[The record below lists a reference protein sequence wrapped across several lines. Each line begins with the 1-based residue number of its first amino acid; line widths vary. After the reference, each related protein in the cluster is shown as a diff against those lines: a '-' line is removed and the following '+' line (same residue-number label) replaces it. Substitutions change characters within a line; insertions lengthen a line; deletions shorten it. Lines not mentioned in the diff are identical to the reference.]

1 MVIKGEIPLVRLLIP
16 LILGIIIASNFA
28 HSFIYSWGLI
38 LLVLIPCLFL
48 ILLLVY
54 KKYKIYRWAWG
65 LGLLIY
71 CFLALLSY
79 SLTVHYSGKFDAEY
93 FSSLKPEILLV
104 KITNEP
110 KLSAGIYRFETE
122 VSAVYSKHTIQ
133 NSTGKLLV
141 AIKVDSLTNK
151 SFQYGDLLLVP
162 SNYKD
167 IEPPYNPGEFDYKS
181 YLKAKKIYFQLFL
194 ETAEVQIIA
203 RNAGNPII
211 SYALSLRKRLV
222 EKFIQFIPDSEA
234 SSLASTLILGYRTD
248 LNKDLIEAYSKTG
261 TMHVLSVSGMHVGIV
276 FLVLSFLLKA
286 MNKNKKLMMIRA
298 IIIIGVIWFYS
309 LLTGF
314 SPSVCRSAL
323 MLSFVVLGKAIN
335 KNQNTYNLMAISAFF
350 LLLYDPF
357 YLFDVGFQLSYLA
370 VAGLVYFHPL
380 IYNAFY
386 IKNKILDYI
395 WSYSALS
402 LSAQL
407 ATFPMS
413 VYYFHQFPMYFLL
426 SNLLI
431 VFPVAI
437 IMYAGIAFLMIPLT
451 TINQL
456 LGTFLNWLI
465 NFTNNILYK
474 IEKLPF
480 SAIDGLWINTFEL
493 FLITFLLILFVFWHS
508 FQKKSIVWMGL
519 LTVFILA
526 FSFSIK
532 SIENFTRHE
541 LIFYSLRKNTAIAYI
556 YQGQSIIVS
565 DIDSLDKLLNYTIK
579 PSISSRG
586 INQIHFFRLGKQ
598 FTNKDYWAGSQF
610 MQFGNFKVLRWNN
623 EFNYLVLSNKID
635 VDVVLVPNINVLNLQ
650 NLKNQVNIKTLIFES
665 NIPDYKLK
673 NWLVEAR
680 ELDLICLTLSKSPA
694 YILKL

>member
-1 MVIKGEIPLVRLLIP
+1 MIFKGEVPFVRLLIP
-16 LILGIIIASNFA
+16 LIVGIIIASNFA
-28 HSFIYSWGLI
+28 HSFIYSWGVI
-38 LLVLIPCLFL
+38 LLVLIPILYL
-48 ILLLVY
+48 ILILYY
-54 KKYKIYRWAWG
+54 KKYQLYRWVWG
-65 LGLLIY
+65 FGLLIY

-93 FSSLKPEILLV
+93 FSSLKPEILIV

-122 VSAVYSKHTIQ
+122 VSATYSKHSIQ

-141 AIKVDSLTNK
+141 SIKVDSLKNK

-162 SNYKD
+162 ANYKE
-167 IEPPYNPGEFDYKS
+167 IEPTYNLGEFDYKS
-181 YLKAKKIYFQLFL
+181 YLKSEQIYFQLFL
-194 ETAEVQIIA
+194 ETVEVQIIA
-203 RNAGNPII
+203 QNTGNPII

-222 EKFIQFIPDSEA
+222 KKFIQYIPDGEA
-234 SSLASTLILGYRTD
+234 SSLASTLILGYRAD
-248 LNKDLIEAYSKTG
+248 LNKDLIEAYAKTG

-276 FLVLSFLLKA
+276 FLVLSFFLKA
-286 MNKNKKLMMIRA
+286 MNKNKKLILIRL

-370 VAGLVYFHPL
+370 VAGLVYFHPI
-380 IYNAFY
+380 IYSAFY

-402 LSAQL
+402 IAAQL
-407 ATFPMS
+407 ATFPIS

-431 VFPVAI
+431 VFPVAL
-437 IMYAGIAFLMIPLT
+437 IMYAGIAFLMIPFA
-451 TINQL
+451 TINQF
-456 LGTFLNWLI
+456 LGIFLNWLI
-465 NFTNNILYK
+465 NSTNGILYK

-480 SAIDGLWINTFEL
+480 SAIDGLWINNFEL
-493 FLITFLLILFVFWHS
+493 FLITFLLILFIFWHS
-508 FQKKSIVWMGL
+508 FQKKSVVWLGL
-519 LTVFILA
+519 LTVFVLA
-526 FSFSIK
+526 MSFSIK
-532 SIENFTRHE
+532 SIRNFTRHE

-556 YQGQSIIVS
+556 YQGQSVVVS
-565 DIDSLDKLLNYTIK
+565 DIDSLDKLLNYSIK

-586 INQIHFFRLGKQ
+586 IDEIHFKRLGEQ
-598 FTNKDYWAGSQF
+598 FTNNEYWAGSQF
-610 MQFGNFKVLRWNN
+610 MQFGNFKVLRWKN
-623 EFNYLVLSNKID
+623 EFNNLVVANKIE
-635 VDVVLVPNINVLNLQ
+635 VDVVLIQNLKVLNLQ
-650 NLKNQVNIKTLIFES
+650 NLKNQVNFKTLIIES
-665 NIPDYKLK
+665 NIPDYKSK
-673 NWLVEAR
+673 KWLAEAR
-680 ELDLICLTLSKSPA
+680 KLDVNCLTLKKNPA
-694 YILKL
+694 YIVKL

>member
-1 MVIKGEIPLVRLLIP
+1 MVFKGEIPFVRLLIP
-16 LILGIIIASNFA
+16 LIFGIIVASNFA
-28 HSFIYSWGLI
+28 HSFIYSWGHI
-38 LLVLIPCLFL
+38 LLVLIPILSL

-54 KKYKIYRWAWG
+54 KKYQIYRWAWG

-71 CFLALLSY
+71 SFLALLSY

-93 FSSLKPEILLV
+93 FSSLKPEILLA

-122 VSAVYSKHTIQ
+122 VSAVYSKHAIQ
-133 NSTGKLLV
+133 SSTGKLLV

-151 SFQYGDLLLVP
+151 IFQYGDLLLVP

-167 IEPPYNPGEFDYKS
+167 IEPSYNPSEFDYKS
-181 YLKAKKIYFQLFL
+181 YLKSEQIYFQLFI
-194 ETAEVQIIA
+194 EAAEVRIIA
-203 RNAGNPII
+203 RNAGNPVI

-222 EKFIQFIPDSEA
+222 EKFIQYIPDSEA
-234 SSLASTLILGYRTD
+234 SSLASTLILGYRAD

-286 MNKNKKLMMIRA
+286 MNKNKKLILIRA
-298 IIIIGVIWFYS
+298 IIIIGLIWFYS

-323 MLSFVVLGKAIN
+323 MLSFVVLGKAIH

-380 IYNAFY
+380 IYNTLY
-386 IKNKILDYI
+386 IKNKIVDYI

-402 LSAQL
+402 LAAQL
-407 ATFPMS
+407 ATFPIS

-437 IMYAGIAFLMIPLT
+437 IMYAGIVFLIIPFT
-451 TINQL
+451 TINEL

-493 FLITFLLILFVFWHS
+493 FLITFLLILFIFWHS
-508 FQKKSIVWMGL
+508 FQKKSVVWMGL

-526 FSFSIK
+526 ISFSVK
-532 SIENFTRHE
+532 SVQNFTRHE

-556 YQGQSIIVS
+556 YQGQSVIIS
-565 DIDSLDKLLNYTIK
+565 DIDSLDKLMNYSIK

-586 INQIHFFRLGKQ
+586 IDKIYFLSLGEQ
-598 FTNKDYWAGSQF
+598 FTTKDYWAGPQF
-610 MQFGNFKVLRWNN
+610 MQFGNFRVLRWDN
-623 EFNYLVLSNKID
+623 EFNNLVLSNKMD
-635 VDVVLVPNINVLNLQ
+635 ADVVLVKNINVLNLQ
-650 NLKNQVNIKTLIFES
+650 NIKNQVNFKTLIIES
-665 NIPDYKLK
+665 NIPDYKLEKWLTEAKALNINCIKLKK
-673 NWLVEAR
+673 NFAHV
-680 ELDLICLTLSKSPA
+680 I
-694 YILKL
+694 KL

>member
-1 MVIKGEIPLVRLLIP
+1 M
-16 LILGIIIASNFA
+16 LGIIVASNFA
-28 HSFIYSWGLI
+28 HSFIYSWGFI
-38 LLVLIPCLFL
+38 LLVLIPILYL

-54 KKYKIYRWAWG
+54 KKYQIYRWAWG

-71 CFLALLSY
+71 SFLSLLSY

-93 FSSLKPEILLV
+93 FSSLKPEILFA

-110 KLSAGIYRFETE
+110 KLSAGIYRLETE
-122 VSAVYSKHTIQ
+122 VSAVYSKHAIR

-151 SFQYGDLLLVP
+151 TFQYGDLLLLP
-162 SNYKD
+162 SNYKE
-167 IEPPYNPGEFDYKS
+167 IEPSYNPSEFDYKS
-181 YLKAKKIYFQLFL
+181 YLKSEQIYFQLFI
-194 ETAEVQIIA
+194 EAAEVQIIVQ
-203 RNAGNPII
+203 NAGNPVI
-211 SYALSLRKRLV
+211 SYALLLRKRLV
-222 EKFIQFIPDSEA
+222 EKFIQYIPDSEA
-234 SSLASTLILGYRTD
+234 SSLASTLILGYRAD

-276 FLVLSFLLKA
+276 FLVLSFLLKG
-286 MNKNKKLMMIRA
+286 MNKNKKLILIRA
-298 IIIIGVIWFYS
+298 IIIIGLIWFYS

-323 MLSFVVLGKAIN
+323 MLSFVVLGKAIH

-380 IYNAFY
+380 IYNTLY
-386 IKNKILDYI
+386 IKNKIVDYI

-402 LSAQL
+402 LAAQL
-407 ATFPMS
+407 ATFPIS

-437 IMYAGIAFLMIPLT
+437 IMYAGIVFLIIPFAW
-451 TINQL
+451 INEL

-465 NFTNNILYK
+465 NFTNDILYK

-493 FLITFLLILFVFWHS
+493 FLIAFLLILFIFWHS
-508 FQKKSIVWMGL
+508 FQKKSAVWMGL

-526 FSFSIK
+526 ISFSVK
-532 SIENFTRHE
+532 SVQNFTRHE
-541 LIFYSLRKNTAIAYI
+541 LIFYSLRKNSAIAYI
-556 YQGQSIIVS
+556 YQGQSVIIS
-565 DIDSLDKLLNYTIK
+565 DIDSLDKLMNYSIK
-579 PSISSRG
+579 PSILSRG
-586 INQIHFFRLGKQ
+586 IGKIHFLCLGEQ
-598 FTNKDYWAGSQF
+598 FTNKNYWAGSQF
-610 MQFGNFKVLRWNN
+610 MQFGNFKVLWWKN
-623 EFNYLVLSNKID
+623 EFNNLALSNKID
-635 VDVVLVPNINVLNLQ
+635 VDVVLIQNLRILNLQ
-650 NLKNQVNIKTLIFES
+650 NLKNQVNFKTLIIES
-665 NIPDYKLK
+665 NIPDYKSEKWLAEAKTLNINCIKLK
-673 NWLVEAR
+673 NN
-680 ELDLICLTLSKSPA
+680 PA
-694 YILKL
+694 HIINL

>member
-1 MVIKGEIPLVRLLIP
+1 MVFKGEIPFVRLLIP
-16 LILGIIIASNFA
+16 LMLGIIVASNFA

-38 LLVLIPCLFL
+38 LLVLIPVLYL

-54 KKYKIYRWAWG
+54 KKYQIYRWAWG

-71 CFLALLSY
+71 SFLSLLSY

-93 FSSLKPEILLV
+93 FSSLKPEVLFA

-110 KLSAGIYRFETE
+110 KLSAGIYRLETE
-122 VSAVYSKHTIQ
+122 VSAVYSKHAIR

-151 SFQYGDLLLVP
+151 TFQYGDLLLVP
-162 SNYKD
+162 SNYKE
-167 IEPPYNPGEFDYKS
+167 IEPSYNPSEFDYKS
-181 YLKAKKIYFQLFL
+181 YLKSEQIYFQLFI
-194 ETAEVQIIA
+194 EAAEVQIIVQ
-203 RNAGNPII
+203 NAGNPVL
-211 SYALSLRKRLV
+211 SYALHLRKRLV
-222 EKFIQFIPDSEA
+222 EKFIQYIPDSEA
-234 SSLASTLILGYRTD
+234 SSLASTLILGYRAD

-276 FLVLSFLLKA
+276 FLVLSFLLKG
-286 MNKNKKLMMIRA
+286 MNKNKKLILIRA

-323 MLSFVVLGKAIN
+323 MLSFVVLGKAIH

-380 IYNAFY
+380 IYNTLY
-386 IKNKILDYI
+386 IKNKIVDYI

-402 LSAQL
+402 LAAQL
-407 ATFPMS
+407 ATFPIS

-437 IMYAGIAFLMIPLT
+437 IMYAGIVFLIIPFAW
-451 TINQL
+451 INEL

-465 NFTNNILYK
+465 NFTNDILYK

-493 FLITFLLILFVFWHS
+493 FLITFLLILFIFWHS
-508 FQKKSIVWMGL
+508 FQKKSVVWMGL
-519 LTVFILA
+519 LTVFVLA
-526 FSFSIK
+526 TSFSVK
-532 SIENFTRHE
+532 SVQNIARHE
-541 LIFYSLRKNTAIAYI
+541 LIFYSLRKNSAIAYI
-556 YQGQSIIVS
+556 YQGQSVIIS
-565 DIDSLDKLLNYTIK
+565 DIDSLDKLMNYSIK
-579 PSISSRG
+579 PSILSRG
-586 INQIHFFRLGKQ
+586 IGKIHFLSLGEQ
-598 FTNKDYWAGSQF
+598 FTNKNYWAGSQF
-610 MQFGNFKVLRWNN
+610 MQFGNFKVLRWDN
-623 EFNYLVLSNKID
+623 EFNNLVLSNKMD
-635 VDVVLVPNINVLNLQ
+635 ADVVLVQNLRILNLQ
-650 NLKNQVNIKTLIFES
+650 NLKNQVNFKTLIIES
-665 NIPDYKLK
+665 NIPDYKSEKWLAEAKTLNINCIKLK
-673 NWLVEAR
+673 NN
-680 ELDLICLTLSKSPA
+680 PA
-694 YILKL
+694 HIINL

>member
-1 MVIKGEIPLVRLLIP
+1 MVFKGEIPFVRLLIP
-16 LILGIIIASNFA
+16 LMLGIIVASNFA

-38 LLVLIPCLFL
+38 LLVLIPVLYL

-54 KKYKIYRWAWG
+54 KKYQIYRWAWG
-65 LGLLIY
+65 LGLLVY
-71 CFLALLSY
+71 SFLSLLSY

-93 FSSLKPEILLV
+93 FSSLKPEVLFA

-110 KLSAGIYRFETE
+110 KLSAGIYRLETE
-122 VSAVYSKHTIQ
+122 VSAVYSKHAIR

-151 SFQYGDLLLVP
+151 TFQYGDLLLVP
-162 SNYKD
+162 SNYKE
-167 IEPPYNPGEFDYKS
+167 IEPSYNPSEFDYKS
-181 YLKAKKIYFQLFL
+181 YLKSEQIYFQLFI
-194 ETAEVQIIA
+194 EAAEVQIIVQ
-203 RNAGNPII
+203 NAGNPVL
-211 SYALSLRKRLV
+211 SYALHLRKRLV
-222 EKFIQFIPDSEA
+222 EKFIQYIPDSEA
-234 SSLASTLILGYRTD
+234 SSLASTLILGYRAD

-276 FLVLSFLLKA
+276 FLVLSFLLKG
-286 MNKNKKLMMIRA
+286 MNKNKKLILIRA

-323 MLSFVVLGKAIN
+323 MLSFVVLGKAIH

-380 IYNAFY
+380 IYNTLY
-386 IKNKILDYI
+386 IKNKIVDYI

-402 LSAQL
+402 LAAQL
-407 ATFPMS
+407 ATFPIS

-437 IMYAGIAFLMIPLT
+437 IMYAGIVFLIIPFAW
-451 TINQL
+451 INEL

-465 NFTNNILYK
+465 NFTNDILYK

-493 FLITFLLILFVFWHS
+493 FLITFLLILFIFWHS
-508 FQKKSIVWMGL
+508 FQKKSVVWMGL
-519 LTVFILA
+519 LTVFVLA
-526 FSFSIK
+526 TSFSVK
-532 SIENFTRHE
+532 SVQNIARHE
-541 LIFYSLRKNTAIAYI
+541 LIFYSLRKNSAIAYI
-556 YQGQSIIVS
+556 YQGQSVIIS
-565 DIDSLDKLLNYTIK
+565 DIDSLDKLMNYSIK
-579 PSISSRG
+579 PSILSRG
-586 INQIHFFRLGKQ
+586 IGKIHFLSLGEQ
-598 FTNKDYWAGSQF
+598 FTNKNYWAGSQF
-610 MQFGNFKVLRWNN
+610 MQFGNFKVLWWKN
-623 EFNYLVLSNKID
+623 EFNNLALSNKID
-635 VDVVLVPNINVLNLQ
+635 VDVVLIQNLRILNLQ
-650 NLKNQVNIKTLIFES
+650 NLKNQVNFKTLIIES
-665 NIPDYKLK
+665 NIPDYKSEKWLAEAKTLNINCIKLK
-673 NWLVEAR
+673 NN
-680 ELDLICLTLSKSPA
+680 PA
-694 YILKL
+694 HIINL

>member
-1 MVIKGEIPLVRLLIP
+1 MVFKGEIPFVRLLIP
-16 LILGIIIASNFA
+16 LIFGIIVASNFA
-28 HSFIYSWGLI
+28 HSFIYSWGHI
-38 LLVLIPCLFL
+38 LLVLIPILSL

-54 KKYKIYRWAWG
+54 KKYQIYRWAWG

-71 CFLALLSY
+71 SFLALLSY

-93 FSSLKPEILLV
+93 FSSLKPEILLA

-122 VSAVYSKHTIQ
+122 VSAVYSKHAIQ
-133 NSTGKLLV
+133 SSTGKLLV

-151 SFQYGDLLLVP
+151 IFQYGDLLLVP

-167 IEPPYNPGEFDYKS
+167 IEPSYNPSEFDYKS
-181 YLKAKKIYFQLFL
+181 YLKSEQIYFQLFI
-194 ETAEVQIIA
+194 EAAEVRIIA
-203 RNAGNPII
+203 RNAGNPVI

-222 EKFIQFIPDSEA
+222 EKFIQYIPDSEA
-234 SSLASTLILGYRTD
+234 SSLASTLILGYRAD

-276 FLVLSFLLKA
+276 FLVLSLLLKA
-286 MNKNKKLMMIRA
+286 MNKNKKLILIRA
-298 IIIIGVIWFYS
+298 IIIIGLIWFYS

-323 MLSFVVLGKAIN
+323 MLSFVVLGKAIH

-380 IYNAFY
+380 IYNTLY
-386 IKNKILDYI
+386 IKNKIVDYI

-402 LSAQL
+402 LAAQL
-407 ATFPMS
+407 ATFPIS

-437 IMYAGIAFLMIPLT
+437 IMYAGIVFLIIPFT
-451 TINQL
+451 TINEL

-493 FLITFLLILFVFWHS
+493 FLITFLLILFIFWHS
-508 FQKKSIVWMGL
+508 FQKKSVVWMGL

-526 FSFSIK
+526 ISFSVK
-532 SIENFTRHE
+532 SVQNFTRHE

-556 YQGQSIIVS
+556 YQGQSVIIS
-565 DIDSLDKLLNYTIK
+565 DIDSLDKLMNYSIK

-586 INQIHFFRLGKQ
+586 IDKIYFLSLGEQ
-598 FTNKDYWAGSQF
+598 FTTKDYWAGPQF
-610 MQFGNFKVLRWNN
+610 MQFGNFRVLRWDN
-623 EFNYLVLSNKID
+623 EFNNLVLSNKMD
-635 VDVVLVPNINVLNLQ
+635 ADVVLVKNINVLNLQ
-650 NLKNQVNIKTLIFES
+650 NIKNQVNFKTLIIES
-665 NIPDYKLK
+665 NIPDYKLEKWLTEAKALNINCIKLKK
-673 NWLVEAR
+673 NFAHV
-680 ELDLICLTLSKSPA
+680 I
-694 YILKL
+694 KL

>member
-1 MVIKGEIPLVRLLIP
+1 MVFKGEIPFVRLLIP
-16 LILGIIIASNFA
+16 LMLGIIVASNFA

-38 LLVLIPCLFL
+38 LLVLIPVLYL

-54 KKYKIYRWAWG
+54 KKYQIYRWAWG
-65 LGLLIY
+65 LGLLVY
-71 CFLALLSY
+71 SFLSLLSY

-93 FSSLKPEILLV
+93 FSSLKPEVLFA

-110 KLSAGIYRFETE
+110 KLSAGIYRLETE
-122 VSAVYSKHTIQ
+122 VSAVYSKHAIR

-151 SFQYGDLLLVP
+151 TFQYGDLLLVP
-162 SNYKD
+162 SNYKE
-167 IEPPYNPGEFDYKS
+167 IEPSYNPSEFDYKS
-181 YLKAKKIYFQLFL
+181 YLKSEQIYFQLFI
-194 ETAEVQIIA
+194 EAAEVQIIVQ
-203 RNAGNPII
+203 NAGNPVL
-211 SYALSLRKRLV
+211 SYALHLRKRLV
-222 EKFIQFIPDSEA
+222 EKFIQYIPDSEA
-234 SSLASTLILGYRTD
+234 SSLASTLILGYRAD

-276 FLVLSFLLKA
+276 FLVLSFLLKG
-286 MNKNKKLMMIRA
+286 MNKNKKLILIRA

-323 MLSFVVLGKAIN
+323 MLSFVVLGKAIH

-380 IYNAFY
+380 IYNTLY
-386 IKNKILDYI
+386 IKNKIVDYI

-402 LSAQL
+402 LAAQL
-407 ATFPMS
+407 ATFPIS

-437 IMYAGIAFLMIPLT
+437 IMYAGIVFLIIPFAW
-451 TINQL
+451 INEL

-465 NFTNNILYK
+465 NFTNDILYK

-493 FLITFLLILFVFWHS
+493 FLITFLLILFIFWHS
-508 FQKKSIVWMGL
+508 FQKKSVVWMGL
-519 LTVFILA
+519 LIVFVLA
-526 FSFSIK
+526 TSFSVK
-532 SIENFTRHE
+532 SVQNFARHE
-541 LIFYSLRKNTAIAYI
+541 LIFYSLRKNSAIAYI
-556 YQGQSIIVS
+556 YQGQSVIIS
-565 DIDSLDKLLNYTIK
+565 DIDSLDKLMNYSIK
-579 PSISSRG
+579 PSILSRG
-586 INQIHFFRLGKQ
+586 IGKIHFLSLGEQ
-598 FTNKDYWAGSQF
+598 FTNKNYWAGSQF
-610 MQFGNFKVLRWNN
+610 MQFGNFKVLRWDN
-623 EFNYLVLSNKID
+623 EFNNLVLSNKMD
-635 VDVVLVPNINVLNLQ
+635 ADVVLVQNLRILNLQ
-650 NLKNQVNIKTLIFES
+650 NLKNQVNFKTLIIES
-665 NIPDYKLK
+665 NIPDYKSEKWLAEAKTLNINCIKLK
-673 NWLVEAR
+673 NN
-680 ELDLICLTLSKSPA
+680 PA
-694 YILKL
+694 HIINL

>member
-1 MVIKGEIPLVRLLIP
+1 M
-16 LILGIIIASNFA
+16 LGIIVASNFA

-38 LLVLIPCLFL
+38 LLVLIPVLYL

-54 KKYKIYRWAWG
+54 KKYQIYRWAWG
-65 LGLLIY
+65 LGLLVY
-71 CFLALLSY
+71 SFLSLLSY

-93 FSSLKPEILLV
+93 FSSLKPEVLFA

-110 KLSAGIYRFETE
+110 KLSAGIYRLETE
-122 VSAVYSKHTIQ
+122 VSAVYSKHAIR

-151 SFQYGDLLLVP
+151 TFQYGDLLLVP
-162 SNYKD
+162 SNYKE
-167 IEPPYNPGEFDYKS
+167 IEPSYNPSEFDYKS
-181 YLKAKKIYFQLFL
+181 YLKSEQIYFQLFI
-194 ETAEVQIIA
+194 EAAEVQIIVQ
-203 RNAGNPII
+203 NAGNPVL
-211 SYALSLRKRLV
+211 SYALHLRKRLV
-222 EKFIQFIPDSEA
+222 EKFIQYIPDSEA
-234 SSLASTLILGYRTD
+234 SSLASTLILGYRAD

-276 FLVLSFLLKA
+276 FLVLSFLLKG
-286 MNKNKKLMMIRA
+286 MNKNKKLILIRA

-323 MLSFVVLGKAIN
+323 MLSFVVLGKAIH

-380 IYNAFY
+380 IYNTLY
-386 IKNKILDYI
+386 IKNKIVDYI

-402 LSAQL
+402 LAAQL
-407 ATFPMS
+407 ATFPIS

-437 IMYAGIAFLMIPLT
+437 IMYAGIVFLIIPFAW
-451 TINQL
+451 INEL

-465 NFTNNILYK
+465 NFTNDILYK

-493 FLITFLLILFVFWHS
+493 FLITFLLILFIFWHS
-508 FQKKSIVWMGL
+508 FQKKSVVWMGL
-519 LTVFILA
+519 LTVFVLA
-526 FSFSIK
+526 TSFSVK
-532 SIENFTRHE
+532 SVQNIARHE
-541 LIFYSLRKNTAIAYI
+541 LIFYSLRKNSAIAYI
-556 YQGQSIIVS
+556 YQGQSVIIS
-565 DIDSLDKLLNYTIK
+565 DIDSLDKLLDYSIK
-579 PSISSRG
+579 PSILSRG
-586 INQIHFFRLGKQ
+586 IGKIHFLSLGEQ
-598 FTNKDYWAGSQF
+598 FTNKNYWAGSQF
-610 MQFGNFKVLRWNN
+610 MQFGNFKVLRWDN
-623 EFNYLVLSNKID
+623 EFNNLVLSNKMD
-635 VDVVLVPNINVLNLQ
+635 ADVVLVQNLRILNLQ
-650 NLKNQVNIKTLIFES
+650 NLKNQVNFKTLIIES
-665 NIPDYKLK
+665 NIPDYKSEKWLAEAKTLNINCIKLK
-673 NWLVEAR
+673 NN
-680 ELDLICLTLSKSPA
+680 PA
-694 YILKL
+694 HIINL

>member
-1 MVIKGEIPLVRLLIP
+1 MVFKGEIPFVRLLIP
-16 LILGIIIASNFA
+16 LALGIIVASNFA

-38 LLVLIPCLFL
+38 LFVLIPCLYL

-54 KKYKIYRWAWG
+54 KKHQIYRWAWG

-71 CFLALLSY
+71 SFLALLSY

-122 VSAVYSKHTIQ
+122 VPAVYSNHAIR
-133 NSTGKLLV
+133 NSTGKMLV

-151 SFQYGDLLLVP
+151 TFQYGDLLLVP
-162 SNYKD
+162 SNYKE
-167 IEPPYNPGEFDYKS
+167 IEPSYNPSEFDYKS
-181 YLKAKKIYFQLFL
+181 YLKSRQIYFQLFI
-194 ETAEVQIIA
+194 EAAEVRIIA
-203 RNAGNPII
+203 RNIGNPII

-222 EKFIQFIPDSEA
+222 EKFIQYIPDSEA
-234 SSLASTLILGYRTD
+234 SSLASTLILGYRAD

-286 MNKNKKLMMIRA
+286 MNKNKKLILIRA
-298 IIIIGVIWFYS
+298 IIIIGLIWFYS

-323 MLSFVVLGKAIN
+323 MLSFVVLGKAIH

-380 IYNAFY
+380 IYNTLY
-386 IKNKILDYI
+386 IKNKILDYM

-402 LSAQL
+402 LAAQL
-407 ATFPMS
+407 ATFPIS
-413 VYYFHQFPMYFLL
+413 LYYFHQFPMYFLL

-437 IMYAGIAFLMIPLT
+437 IMYAGIVFLIIPFAW
-451 TINQL
+451 INEL
-456 LGTFLNWLI
+456 LGAFLNWLI
-465 NFTNNILYK
+465 NFTNDILYK

-480 SAIDGLWINTFEL
+480 SAIDGLWISTFEL
-493 FLITFLLILFVFWHS
+493 FLITFLLILFILWHT
-508 FQKKSIVWMGL
+508 FQNKSVVWMGL
-519 LTVFILA
+519 SVVFVLA
-526 FSFSIK
+526 ISFSVK
-532 SIENFTRHE
+532 SVQNFTRHE

-556 YQGQSIIVS
+556 YQGKSVVIS
-565 DIDSLDKLLNYTIK
+565 DIDSLDKLLNYSIK

-586 INQIHFFRLGKQ
+586 IDKIDFMNFGEQ
-598 FTNKDYWAGSQF
+598 FTNNDYWVGPQC
-610 MQFGNFKVLRWNN
+610 MQFGNFKVFRWKN

-635 VDVVLVPNINVLNLQ
+635 VDVVLIPNINVLNLQ
-650 NLKNQVNIKTLIFES
+650 NLKNQVNFKTLIIES

-673 NWLVEAR
+673 KWLAEAR
-680 ELDLICLTLSKSPA
+680 ELDINCLTLKKINA
-694 YILKL
+694 HIVQL

>member
-1 MVIKGEIPLVRLLIP
+1 M
-16 LILGIIIASNFA
+16 LGIIVASNFA

-38 LLVLIPCLFL
+38 LLVLIPVLYL

-54 KKYKIYRWAWG
+54 KKYQIYRWAWG

-71 CFLALLSY
+71 SFLSLLSY

-93 FSSLKPEILLV
+93 FSSLKPEVLLA

-110 KLSAGIYRFETE
+110 KLSAGIYRLETE
-122 VSAVYSKHTIQ
+122 VSAVYSKHAIR

-141 AIKVDSLTNK
+141 AIKVYSLTNK
-151 SFQYGDLLLVP
+151 TFQYGDLLLVP
-162 SNYKD
+162 SNYKE
-167 IEPPYNPGEFDYKS
+167 IEPSYNPSEFDYKS
-181 YLKAKKIYFQLFL
+181 YLKSEQIYFQLFI
-194 ETAEVQIIA
+194 EAAEVQIIVQ
-203 RNAGNPII
+203 NAGNPVI
-211 SYALSLRKRLV
+211 SYALHLRKRLV
-222 EKFIQFIPDSEA
+222 EKFIQYIPDSEA
-234 SSLASTLILGYRTD
+234 SSLASTLILGYRAD

-276 FLVLSFLLKA
+276 FLVLSFLLKG
-286 MNKNKKLMMIRA
+286 MNKNKKLILIRA

-323 MLSFVVLGKAIN
+323 MLSFVVLGKAIH

-380 IYNAFY
+380 IYNTLY
-386 IKNKILDYI
+386 IKNKIVDYI

-402 LSAQL
+402 LAAQL
-407 ATFPMS
+407 ATFPIS

-437 IMYAGIAFLMIPLT
+437 IMYAGIVFLIIPFAW
-451 TINQL
+451 INEL

-465 NFTNNILYK
+465 NFTNDILYK

-493 FLITFLLILFVFWHS
+493 FLITFLLILFIFWHS
-508 FQKKSIVWMGL
+508 FQKKSVVWMGL
-519 LTVFILA
+519 LTVFVLA
-526 FSFSIK
+526 TSFSVK
-532 SIENFTRHE
+532 SVQNIARHE
-541 LIFYSLRKNTAIAYI
+541 LIFYSLRKNSAIAYI
-556 YQGQSIIVS
+556 YQGQSVIIS
-565 DIDSLDKLLNYTIK
+565 DIDSLDKLMNYSIK
-579 PSISSRG
+579 PSILSRG
-586 INQIHFFRLGKQ
+586 IGKIHFLSLGEQ
-598 FTNKDYWAGSQF
+598 FTNKNYWAGSQF
-610 MQFGNFKVLRWNN
+610 MQFGNFKVLRWDN
-623 EFNYLVLSNKID
+623 EFNNLVLSNKMD
-635 VDVVLVPNINVLNLQ
+635 ADVVLVQNLRILNLQ
-650 NLKNQVNIKTLIFES
+650 NLKNQVNFKTLIIES
-665 NIPDYKLK
+665 NIPDYKSEKWLAEAKTLNINCIKLK
-673 NWLVEAR
+673 NN
-680 ELDLICLTLSKSPA
+680 PA
-694 YILKL
+694 HIINL

>member
-1 MVIKGEIPLVRLLIP
+1 MVFKGEIPFVRLLIP
-16 LILGIIIASNFA
+16 LMLGIIVASNFA

-38 LLVLIPCLFL
+38 LLVLIPILYL

-54 KKYKIYRWAWG
+54 KKYQIYRWAWG

-71 CFLALLSY
+71 SFLSLLSY

-93 FSSLKPEILLV
+93 FSSLKPEVLLA

-110 KLSAGIYRFETE
+110 KLSAGIYRLETE
-122 VSAVYSKHTIQ
+122 VSAVYSKHAIR

-151 SFQYGDLLLVP
+151 TFQYGDLLLVP
-162 SNYKD
+162 SNYKE
-167 IEPPYNPGEFDYKS
+167 IEPSYNPSEFDYKS
-181 YLKAKKIYFQLFL
+181 YLKSEQIYFQLFI
-194 ETAEVQIIA
+194 EAAEVQIIVQ
-203 RNAGNPII
+203 NAGNPVI
-211 SYALSLRKRLV
+211 SYALHLRKRLV
-222 EKFIQFIPDSEA
+222 EKFIQYIPDSEA
-234 SSLASTLILGYRTD
+234 SSLASTLILGYRAD

-276 FLVLSFLLKA
+276 FLVLSFLLKG
-286 MNKNKKLMMIRA
+286 MNKNKKLILIRA

-323 MLSFVVLGKAIN
+323 MLSFVVLGKAIH

-380 IYNAFY
+380 IYNTLY
-386 IKNKILDYI
+386 IKNKIVDYI

-402 LSAQL
+402 LAAQL
-407 ATFPMS
+407 ATFPIS

-437 IMYAGIAFLMIPLT
+437 IMYAGIVFLIIPFAW
-451 TINQL
+451 INEL

-465 NFTNNILYK
+465 NFTNDILYK

-493 FLITFLLILFVFWHS
+493 FLITFLLILFIFWHS
-508 FQKKSIVWMGL
+508 FQKKSVVWMGL
-519 LTVFILA
+519 LTVFVLA
-526 FSFSIK
+526 TSFS
-532 SIENFTRHE
+532 
-541 LIFYSLRKNTAIAYI
+541 A
-556 YQGQSIIVS
+556 
-565 DIDSLDKLLNYTIK
+565 
-579 PSISSRG
+579 
-586 INQIHFFRLGKQ
+586 
-598 FTNKDYWAGSQF
+598 
-610 MQFGNFKVLRWNN
+610 
-623 EFNYLVLSNKID
+623 
-635 VDVVLVPNINVLNLQ
+635 
-650 NLKNQVNIKTLIFES
+650 
-665 NIPDYKLK
+665 
-673 NWLVEAR
+673 
-680 ELDLICLTLSKSPA
+680 
-694 YILKL
+694 